1 MALCFADANDLALD
15 PATTA
20 EDTQHT
26 LQSILSYAA
35 SVLCSLS
42 VSPSVLLPHS
52 FYLSLRSFA
61 LLSPLSSK
69 FLISCLSVTKDAISL
84 SLSLLPHTLSIP
96 PIYISYLYLSTIP
109 LSIIHSI
116 HLNLFLPVSLFL
128 SVSLPPIFP
137 SLPPSFSLSLS
148 LPSQQLHCPW
158 VGVNNVS
165 PHGAP
170 VQSQPRRQ
178 GAPENTHNSMFQ
190 LGCGIKGSLTH
201 GWLCGSALDHL

>member
-35 SVLCSLS
+35 SVFCSVS

-61 LLSPLSSK
+61 LPSPLSSK

-84 SLSLLPHTLSIP
+84 LLSLLPHTFCT
-96 PIYISYLYLSTIP
+96 SYLYILSVPLNHFPLNYSLCLSQSLSPSFFLSSFFLSTHLSLSP
-109 LSIIHSI
+109 SLLLSI
-116 HLNLFLPVSLFL
+116 
-128 SVSLPPIFP
+128 
-137 SLPPSFSLSLS
+137 SFSAQPTASLSLGRGEQCQPTWG
-148 LPSQQLHCPW
+148 PSAVP
-158 VGVNNVS
+158 
-165 PHGAP
+165 AEK
-170 VQSQPRRQ
+170 
-178 GAPENTHNSMFQ
+178 A
-190 LGCGIKGSLTH
+190 GSTREH
-201 GWLCGSALDHL
+201 P

>member
-1 MALCFADANDLALD
+1 MSVAPCFADTNDLALD

-26 LQSILSYAA
+26 LQSILSHTG
-35 SVLCSLS
+35 SVLCSLP
-42 VSPSVLLPHS
+42 VSPSALLPHS
-52 FYLSLRSFA
+52 FYLSCLSFA
-61 LLSPLSSK
+61 LPSPLSSK
-69 FLISCLSVTKDAISL
+69 FLVSSLSLTKDAISL
-84 SLSLLPHTLSIP
+84 CLFYPKHFLCLLSL
-96 PIYISYLYLSTIP
+96 YLYLSAIPFLAQLFTLSISISFP
-109 LSIIHSI
+109 LS
-116 HLNLFLPVSLFL
+116 
-128 SVSLPPIFP
+128 
-137 SLPPSFSLSLS
+137 PSFSLSPPPIFPLLLLTLS
-148 LPSQQLHCPW
+148 LPGQQLHCPW

-201 GWLCGSALDHL
+201 G